1 MRSYSINIHQSISRL
16 SWKWPVL
23 FPIVIL
29 AALAL
34 CGTATAGNLTR
45 KDSRDSRGAL
55 DIASVAHHYTDGASV
70 RHEIRTYKPFASR
83 LLDGD
88 SGAGFMLDVNNDL
101 NPDRMA
107 AIVWYSG
114 RLRGILLNRSAK
126 VLGTFSVSR
135 PNSRT
140 VVAAIPVKLFGAEG
154 RYRWTAFTVYHGK
167 KTCRDSCTD
176 LAPNSGVIAH
186 QLWRLVPFTVG
197 ITGSGTVRST
207 PVGIGCSVTC
217 SAKFKQGTTVQ
228 LQATPAEGFEFTGWS
243 GGCSGTGTCEVKLD
257 GAAVVTAT
265 FTPIPTLTLTVVG
278 PGFVDVAPPIRAC
291 FAGPPCV
298 FQYARGATVTLTAMV
313 AGGVFEGWEG
323 ACTGTNPVC
332 MLTMDGPKTVT
343 ARIKASETPPAR
355 ATGR

>member
-1 MRSYSINIHQSISRL
+1 MRPYSTNIQPSVTRF

-23 FPIVIL
+23 FPVVIL

-34 CGTATAGNLTR
+34 CGTANAGNLTR
-45 KDSRDSRGAL
+45 KDGRDSRGAL
-55 DIASVAHHYTDGASV
+55 DIASVAHHYTDGATV
-70 RHEIRTYKPFASR
+70 VHEIRTYKAFASR
-83 LLDGD
+83 TLNGD
-88 SGAGFMLDVNNDL
+88 SGAGFMLDLNNDL

-126 VLGTFSVSR
+126 VLGTFAVSR

-140 VVAAIPVKLFGAEG
+140 LSAAIPVKLFGAEG
-154 RYRWTAFTVYHGK
+154 RYRWTAFTVYQGK

-176 LAPNSGVIAH
+176 FAPNSGVIAH

-207 PVGIGCSVTC
+207 PAGISCNVTC
-217 SAKFKQGTTVQ
+217 TSKFKQGTTVQ
-228 LQATPAEGFEFTGWS
+228 LQATPADGYEFTGWS
-243 GGCSGTGTCEVKLD
+243 GACTGTGVCEVKLD

-265 FTPIPTLTLTVVG
+265 FAPTPTLTLTVIG
-278 PGFVDVAPPIRAC
+278 PGNVDVAPPNQRC
-291 FAGPPCV
+291 TAGAPCV
-298 FQYARGATVTLTAMV
+298 YRYSRGNTVTLTLTE
-313 AGGVFEGWEG
+313 GSGVLESWEG

-332 MLTMDGPKTVT
+332 TLTMDGPKTVT
-343 ARIKASETPPAR
+343 ARTRASAPAP